1 MPELDLSR
9 ILAIMSPKQIRS
21 IVEAGRVEQIA
32 VWSGAVRSGKTIASL
47 LAFLIAVTDAP
58 DTGLIVIIG
67 KTKDT
72 IERNLIEPLQS
83 FHLFGEIS
91 KQVHHT
97 RGASTATI
105 LGRTVHVI
113 GANDVKAEDKIRGMT
128 VSLAYVDEA
137 TLLPRGFWMMLIG
150 RLSVAGAKLFATT
163 NPDGP
168 GHWLRKDFILRPAD
182 VGLRSW
188 HFTLNDNPSLD
199 PAYVARLK
207 RQYVGLW
214 HRRFILGE
222 WCLAEGAVYDMWD
235 PARHVVKDLPQVD
248 RWVSLGVDYGTT
260 NPFAALI
267 LGLAHPEQ
275 DGTRRLYLTH
285 EWRWDSKLQHRA
297 LTDVEYSEKLRGW
310 LGELPVPHA
319 AGLKGIWPEWT
330 VVDPSAASFV
340 QQLHRDHLT
349 PTLARNE
356 VLDGIR
362 TVSSLLARDLL
373 RVHESCE
380 GWISEVGGY
389 SWDPD
394 KAEKGEDA
402 PIKAADHSLDG
413 GRYGIHTTEALWRPH
428 VQEGQAA

>member
-1 MPELDLSR
+1 MAAIDLSR
-9 ILAIMSPKQIRS
+9 VTTVLSPKQIRS
-21 IVEAGRVEQIA
+21 IVEALKTEQIA
-32 VWSGAVRSGKTIASL
+32 LWSGAVRSGKTIASL
-47 LAFLIAVTDAP
+47 LAFLIAVSVAP
-58 DTGLIVIIG
+58 DVGMIVICG
-67 KTKDT
+67 KTKET

-83 FHLFGEIS
+83 AELFGVLA

-97 RGASTATI
+97 RGAGVATI
-105 LGRTVHVI
+105 LGRTVHII
-113 GANDVKAEDKIRGMT
+113 GANDVQSESKIRGAT
-128 VSLAYVDEA
+128 IALAYADEA
-137 TLLPRGFWMMLIG
+137 TLLPRGFWMMLLS
-150 RLSVAGAKLFATT
+150 RLSVRGAKLFATT

-168 GHWLRKDFILRPAD
+168 AHWLRKDFVLRAAD
-182 VGLRSW
+182 VGLQSW
-188 HFTLNDNPSLD
+188 HFNLDDNPSLD

-214 HRRFILGE
+214 YRRFILGE

-235 PARHVVKDLPQVD
+235 PDRHVVKALPVID
-248 RWVSLGVDYGTT
+248 RWISLGIDYGTT

-267 LGLAHPEQ
+267 LGLGHPEQ
-275 DGTRRLYLTH
+275 DGARRLYLTH
-285 EWRWDSKLQHRA
+285 EWRWDSKIRRRS

-310 LGELPVPHA
+310 LGELPHPHA
-319 AGLKGIWPEWT
+319 PKVKGIWPEWT

-340 QQLHRDHLT
+340 QQLHRDRLT

-362 TVSSLLARDLL
+362 TVSSLLAQDLL
-373 RVHESCE
+373 RVHESCD

-394 KAEKGEDA
+394 KAEKGEDV